1 MAAIEGTSSTDRN
14 KKIAAAVLGLLAL
27 FALYMAFGRSLFS
40 SSGSAT
46 TTASASPSPSPRRS
60 SQRELTEVQMP
71 SSNEQNFTWQTTPV
85 VYVPGSY
92 GAPDAGRNIF
102 AFYEPPPPCKPGI
115 DCPTPTPTP
124 FVVYTP
130 IPTPTPHMFI
140 TFVTPQQVYAG
151 SKTFRLEVLGDRFE
165 PNAKLYFSQSEI
177 PTTYISPQRLVADI
191 PANFI
196 AAEGPRQIIAQT
208 PDGTKYSNQ
217 VMMTVQAPPRP
228 QFQYVG
234 MIAKRLANNDT
245 AIFREQGKPI
255 EFSAR
260 LDDIVGG
267 RFRLVS
273 ISSNDVVLQ
282 DTSLGFRHRL
292 ELFKPTPGTVTSS
305 LPPMQ
310 PVRPDPTGAR
320 NGFPQGF
327 PQPDGSQSIPSSI
340 PGIPDNI
347 PRATPQRNQQDQ
359 KPQQDQKKDDSDS
372 DGDG

>member
-1 MAAIEGTSSTDRN
+1 MAVSEGTSSSERN
-14 KKIAAAVLGLLAL
+14 KQIAAGVLGVLAL
-27 FALYMAFGRSLFS
+27 FALYMAFGRGLFS
-40 SSGSAT
+40 SSSPT
-46 TTASASPSPSPRRS
+46 TTASASPSPTASNSPR
-60 SQRELTEVQMP
+60 RELTEVRMP

-85 VYVPGSY
+85 VYIPSSY

-130 IPTPTPHMFI
+130 VPTPTPHMLI

-165 PNAKLYFSQSEI
+165 PNAKIYFSQSEV
-177 PTTYISPQRLVADI
+177 PTTFISPQRLVADI

-196 AAEGPRQIIAQT
+196 VGEGPRQIILQT

-217 VMMTVQAPPRP
+217 VMLTVQAPPRP

-245 AIFREQGKPI
+245 AIFREQGKPT

-260 LDDIVGG
+260 LNDVVGG
-267 RFRLVS
+267 RFRLMS
-273 ISSNDVVLQ
+273 ISLNDVVLE
-282 DTSLGFRHRL
+282 DTGLGFRHKL
-292 ELFKPTPGTVTSS
+292 ELFKPPPGTLQST
-305 LPPMQ
+305 LPPTTG
-310 PVRPDPTGAR
+310 RPGGGFNQGFPTGAR
-320 NGFPQGF
+320 
-327 PQPDGSQSIPSSI
+327 QPSGMPGSI

-347 PRATPQRNQQDQ
+347 PRATPQPTPAA
-359 KPQQDQKKDDSDS
+359 PQPDKKDDSEDV
-372 DGDG
+372 DTKGRNNR

>member
-1 MAAIEGTSSTDRN
+1 MAVTESTSSDRN

-40 SSGSAT
+40 SSSPT
-46 TTASASPSPSPRRS
+46 TVASASPSPSPGRS
-60 SQRELTEVQMP
+60 PQRELTEVKMP
-71 SSNEQNFTWQTTPV
+71 SPNEQNFTWQTTPV

-115 DCPTPTPTP
+115 DCPTPTPP
-124 FVVYTP
+124 PIVIHTP

-165 PNAKLYFSQSEI
+165 PNARIYFSQSEI
-177 PTTYISPQRLVADI
+177 PTTFISPQRLVADI

-196 AAEGPRQIIAQT
+196 AGEGPRQIIIQT

-217 VMMTVQAPPRP
+217 VMLTVQAPPRP

-245 AIFREQGKPI
+245 AIFREQGKPT

-260 LDDIVGG
+260 LNDVVSG
-267 RFRLVS
+267 RFRLIS
-273 ISSNDVVLQ
+273 ISSNDVMLE

-292 ELFKPTPGTVTSS
+292 ELFKPAPGTVTSS
-305 LPPMQ
+305 LPPAG
-310 PVRPDPTGAR
+310 PNFDSSRGRPPM
-320 NGFPQGF
+320 PQGF
-327 PQPDGSQSIPSSI
+327 PQPGEMPQMPTSI

-347 PRATPQRNQQDQ
+347 PRATPPQR
-359 KPQQDQKKDDSDS
+359 PQQDQKKDDSDS
-372 DGDG
+372 DSDGRATKN